1 MKKYFLLSFLI
12 LLLFPAVIRAQ
23 TGIGQWRTHLPYGE
37 VIDVAVTPGLIYAA
51 TPYTLFT
58 YRLKDDKISIFDKV
72 KGLNDLGISKI
83 DYDKKSGQLLVAYS
97 DANIDLI
104 DNKGNVTNIPD
115 IFNKY
120 MLGIKTINNIFFR
133 DKFAY
138 LSCSF
143 GIVVLDM
150 KKHEIKDTY
159 YIGPN
164 GSALDVL
171 DITANDT
178 ALFAATAKGIYFS
191 SLNATNPA
199 DYRQWHLET
208 GLPVP
213 MQKYNLITAF
223 GGKIY
228 TNYTSG
234 NWDGDTLYVFDGQA
248 WNYFLPGN
256 HFRHFQLN
264 AEDNALLLV
273 NRYWVEGFD
282 TSGKSV
288 FYVNKADLE
297 GIQPLAA
304 RGDVKNDVW
313 IGTKSRGLLQ
323 TLNRNEKQT
332 LIKPNGPASVKVFAL
347 DARGENVWVVPGGY
361 QSNWHKS
368 YIHDGVFT
376 FHNGQWKTLNQTNT
390 PAFDSITDPVCIKV
404 DPANTQIA
412 YVGTFQGGIMKF
424 QNGKLASIFSQNNS
438 SLQPTMS
445 NPDLVYVS
453 GLDFDSNHNLWVANA
468 SAQNLLSVMKN
479 DGSWK
484 SFNLGA
490 SLSSID
496 VGSLMVDK
504 NNNIW
509 IKKRNNGMVIV
520 YNYNGTVDNPS
531 DDQVKVLNSS
541 HGNGNIQ
548 GSIVYSFATD
558 NDGEVWVG
566 TDKGINVFYS
576 PGNIFEPGADFDA
589 QQILVPRNDG
599 TGLADILLVTET
611 VTAIAVDGGNRKWV
625 GTKRTGVFLFSPD
638 GLKEIHHFTSENSP
652 LLSNNITGITIDKN
666 GEVFIGTDKGL
677 ISYRGTATPGNNTY
691 SNVYAY
697 PNPVRQNYTGLIAIK
712 GLVTGASVKITDSYG
727 NLVYETKTEGG
738 QAVWDGNTFD
748 HVHVSTGV
756 YLVFVTN
763 RDGTKSMVTKI
774 LVIH

>member
-12 LLLFPAVIRAQ
+12 FLLVPVVVQAQ

-37 VIDVAVTPGLIYAA
+37 VVDVAVTPGLIYAA

-72 KGLNDLGISKI
+72 KGLNDFGINKI
-83 DYDKKSGQLLVAYS
+83 GYDKKSGHLLVAYS

-104 DNKGNVTNIPD
+104 DDEGNVTNIPD
-115 IFNKY
+115 IFDKY
-120 MLGIKTINNIFFR
+120 MIGIKTINNIFFK
-133 DKFAY
+133 DQFAY

-150 KKHEIKDTY
+150 KRHEIKDTY
-159 YIGPN
+159 YIGPD

-178 ALFAATAKGIYFS
+178 ALFAATAKGIYYS
-191 SLNATNPA
+191 NLKASNPA
-199 DYRQWHLET
+199 DYQQWHLET
-208 GLPVP
+208 RLPVP
-213 MQKYNLITAF
+213 QQKYNLITSF

-228 TNYTSG
+228 ANYTSG
-234 NWDGDTLYVFDGQA
+234 KFDGDTLYAFNGHQWD
-248 WNYFLPGN
+248 YFLSGN
-256 HFRHFQLN
+256 HSHHFQLN
-264 AEDNALLLV
+264 AEGKALLLV
-273 NRYWVEGFD
+273 NRYWVAAYNK
-282 TSGKSV
+282 SGKMV
-288 FYVNKADLE
+288 FFVNKANTD

-313 IGTKSRGLLQ
+313 IGTKQKGLLKTRDQ
-323 TLNRNEKQT
+323 NNQQE
-332 LIKPNGPASVKVFAL
+332 LIKPNGPGSVHVFGL
-347 DARGENVWVVPGGY
+347 DARGEAVWVVPGGY
-361 QSNWHKS
+361 QSDWSKA
-368 YIHDGVFT
+368 YIRDGVFS
-376 FHNGQWKTLNQTNT
+376 FRDGQWKTFNNNNT
-390 PAFDSITDPVCIKV
+390 PAFDSITDPVCVKV
-404 DPANTQIA
+404 DPANTQTV
-412 YVGTFQGGIMKF
+412 YVGTFQEGILKF
-424 QNGKLASIFSQNNS
+424 ENQKLTTVYSRDNS
-438 SLQPTMS
+438 SLQPWRS
-445 NPDLVYVS
+445 NPNLVLVS
-453 GLDFDSNHNLWVANA
+453 GLDFDSKHNLWVANSGA
-468 SAQNLLSVMKN
+468 PRLLSVLKN

-490 SLSSID
+490 SLSGID

-531 DDQVKVLNSS
+531 DDRVKVLNSS
-541 HGNGNIQ
+541 RGNGNIQ

-558 NDGEVWVG
+558 NDGQVWVG

-576 PGNIFEPGADFDA
+576 PENIFEPGADFDA

-625 GTKRTGVFLFSPD
+625 GTRRAGVFLFSPD

-666 GEVFIGTDKGL
+666 GEVFIGTIKGL
-677 ISYRGTATPGNNTY
+677 VSYRGTATPGNDTY
-691 SNVYAY
+691 SDVYAY

-712 GLVTGASVKITDSYG
+712 GLVTDASVKITDSYG
-727 NLVYETKTEGG
+727 NLVYETKAEGG
-738 QAVWDGNTFD
+738 QAVWDGYTFN

>member
-1 MKKYFLLSFLI
+1 MKRFFLLAFLNF
-12 LLLFPAVIRAQ
+12 LFFSPVLQAQ
-23 TGIGQWRTHLPYGE
+23 TGIGQWRTHLPYNK

-51 TPYTLFT
+51 TPYSLFT
-58 YRLKDDKISIFDKV
+58 YRLQDNKISIFGKV
-72 KGLNDLGISKI
+72 KGLSDLGIKKI
-83 DYDKKSGQLLVAYS
+83 DYDNKFGQLLVAYS

-104 DNKGNVTNIPD
+104 DNKGNVVNIPD
-115 IFNKY
+115 IFNKH
-120 MLGIKTINNIFFR
+120 MLGIKTINNIFFK
-133 DKFAY
+133 DNFAY

-159 YIGPN
+159 YIGPD

-171 DITANDT
+171 DMTANDT
-178 ALFAATAKGIYFS
+178 ALFAATAKGIYYS
-191 SLNATNPA
+191 NLNATNPA
-199 DYRQWHLET
+199 DYQQWHLEKR
-208 GLPVP
+208 LPVP
-213 MQKYNLITAF
+213 QQTYNLITAF

-228 TNYTSG
+228 ANYTSG
-234 NWDGDTLYVFDGQA
+234 KWDGDTLYAFDGNK
-248 WNYFLPGN
+248 WNYYLPSN
-256 HFRHFQLN
+256 HSHHFQLN
-264 AEDNALLLV
+264 ADGDALLLV
-273 NRYWVEGFD
+273 NRYWVD
-282 TSGKSV
+282 AYDKSGKRV
-288 FYVNKADLE
+288 FYVNKVNNA
-297 GIQPLAA
+297 GIEPLAA

-313 IGTKSRGLLQ
+313 IGTNNKGLLKSQ
-323 TLNRNEKQT
+323 NLNNNEE
-332 LIKPNGPASVKVFAL
+332 LIQPNGPGNIHVFSL
-347 DARGENVWVVPGGY
+347 DSRGKEVWVVPGGY
-361 QSNWHKS
+361 HADWSKA

-376 FHNGQWKTLNQTNT
+376 FHNGQWKTIDNNNT
-390 PAFDSITDPVCIKV
+390 PAFDSISDPVSVKV
-404 DPANTQIA
+404 DPANPQIA
-412 YVGTFQGGIMKF
+412 YVGTFQDGIMKF
-424 QNGKLASIFSQNNS
+424 ENQKLTTVFSRNNS
-438 SLQPTMS
+438 TLQSWSS
-445 NPDLVYVS
+445 NPALVLVS
-453 GLDFDSNHNLWVANA
+453 GLDFDANHNLWVANSGA
-468 SAQNLLSVMKN
+468 PRLLSVLKN
-479 DGSWK
+479 DGTWK

-531 DDQVKVLNSS
+531 DDEVKVLNSS
-541 HGNGNIQ
+541 RGNGNIQ

-558 NDGEVWVG
+558 NNGEVWVG

-625 GTKRTGVFLFSPD
+625 GTKRAGVFLFSPD

-712 GLVTGASVKITDSYG
+712 GLIAGASVKITDSYG
-727 NLVYETKTEGG
+727 NLVYETKAEGG